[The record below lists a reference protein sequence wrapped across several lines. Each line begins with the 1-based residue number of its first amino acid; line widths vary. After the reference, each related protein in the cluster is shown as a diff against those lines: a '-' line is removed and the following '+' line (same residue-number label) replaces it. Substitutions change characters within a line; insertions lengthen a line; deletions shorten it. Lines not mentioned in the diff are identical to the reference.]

1 MRYSLGLSTLDARRL
16 ASEMEAIIDDGREEA
31 IHQFLA
37 TNTEL
42 LGFVGPRA
50 MIWSKYR
57 LGSEF
62 VADFVSVGD
71 EGWSNDPRP
80 LVVLVEIE
88 RANYPIFTSKG
99 DPAAFLTHA
108 IRQVQDWKRWVSANR
123 EYFARDLLTR
133 WMERGASEADSRDLY
148 LRQKLVNHFAVEYKV
163 LAGRRN
169 QMRVAERL
177 RLAPM
182 NDDLANIKILTYDAI
197 LDELMDVAQR
207 PAQMDTW

>member
-1 MRYSLGLSTLDARRL
+1 LRYDLGLGTLEARHL
-16 ASEMEAIIDDGREEA
+16 AAEMEAIIDDGREES
-31 IHQFLA
+31 IHQFMA
-37 TNTEL
+37 ANTEL

-57 LGSEF
+57 LGSEY

-71 EGWSNDPRP
+71 EGWTNDPRP
-80 LVVLVEIE
+80 LIVLVEIE
-88 RANYPIFTSKG
+88 RANSPIFTSKG

-123 EYFARDLLTR
+123 DYFARDLYLR
-133 WMERGASEADSRDLY
+133 WVERSGDLDIDSRDLAVC
-148 LRQKLVNHFAVEYKV
+148 RKLLNHFAVEYRV
-163 LAGRRN
+163 LAGRRT

-177 RLAPM
+177 RLAQM

-197 LDELMDVAQR
+197 LDELMHVAQR
-207 PAQMDTW
+207 TE